1 MSEIVAY
8 KDFYT
13 EIIDTINARRYKA
26 FKSLNKHHIE
36 HNFELGEIIV
46 KHQEKQNWGQ
56 SIVEKL
62 STDITKQ
69 IDGLSGY
76 SPHN

>member
-1 MSEIVAY
+1 MYAIRSY
-8 KDFYT
+8 Y
-13 EIIDTINARRYKA
+13 
-26 FKSLNKHHIE
+26 E

-76 SPHN
+76 SPQNLWRT